1 MTMAQVKY
9 PTVKDLIE
17 INKRVLSEIRVKK
30 ADRSAVLLG
39 GRAVLQNIIEDV
51 KRKKGDIFDKAVLL
65 LKGLIQ
71 RHPFESGNR
80 RTAIVS
86 TASFLQVN
94 GEELNISREI
104 NVLQGIREGYYTDGE
119 IKNWLKGGEI
129 RAFERK

>member
-94 GEELNISREI
+94 EEELNISREI